1 MGINRFIAPLLL
13 ALLLLPGAA
22 GAQYFGKNK
31 VQYRDFDWKIIKT
44 EHFEVF
50 YYEAEKGAALD
61 AARMAERSYRKLS
74 RVLGYDMERP
84 IPLILYASHSDFQQ
98 TNISYSLI
106 SEGTGGLTE
115 FLKRRVV
122 LPFTGS
128 YGDLEHVLTHEM
140 VHAFQVEIL
149 FGSSGS
155 VLANTVGF
163 SPPLWFM
170 EGMAEYL
177 STEGVDRHT
186 EMWMRDAAL
195 QGYLIPIDVLSRV
208 GDIRVY
214 RFGQSIY
221 QFLGEKYG
229 DEKIGEILRVAPRVG
244 GVHQA
249 FQSVLGISLKKFS
262 DEWLE
267 EVRRTYLP
275 QIADYQK
282 PEKFARPITD
292 PEKDLASL
300 NLVPAVS
307 PSGERVAYISD
318 RSMYSNIYLAR
329 TSDGK
334 ILDKLVEGER
344 TGSFESLRFFRTSIS
359 WSPDERFLA
368 FPAKIGAEDAI
379 YLFDVDEK
387 KVVRRLTF
395 GFDGVLSPS
404 FSPGG
409 ERIVFVA
416 LEGGRSNLFIC
427 DSEGGGLRRLT
438 DDPYTDF
445 HPTWSPDGRTIAFT
459 TDRGAGTDFETL
471 RFGNLRLAL
480 YDLETDEVRELPNME
495 RGKNIAPYWSP
506 DGKDLLFVSDR
517 DGPSN
522 LYAYELETDRVF
534 PLTNV
539 ISGITGIIPDAP
551 PFSWSRN
558 GEVLVFSAFSRGT
571 WNLYTLN
578 DPLRLKRVPLRQEAA
593 PTGPKTVVAAE
604 SSAPIPRE
612 EDEAPVPASEGEGE
626 TELLADPGAAEEET
640 AVTAGDDDGAPP
652 EEGPDPP
659 PPAEENLVDLRSI
672 FPEGEGPDPERL
684 SSSAPAE
691 DPDALPDTTEF
702 ERKKYKLRFTQDFL
716 FGGAAFGSNVGFLG
730 QSAISFSD
738 ILGNHNLSFAAGIYG
753 SLSDADLFFSYLNL
767 RRRTNWGFSL
777 FQYRNDYYLYT
788 AETDAEFASQIYRG
802 FELMTSRPF
811 SKFSRFEF
819 GVRGQSITSSVY
831 EESFYNGSYYEF
843 KEVRGDPQY
852 FAEPYVALVRDN
864 VLYGMTG
871 PINGSRSRYSM
882 EYAFGDLSFGTG
894 IVDIRNYYNIR
905 HRYTFATRLIAGGSV
920 GRNIQY
926 FRIGGP
932 YTFRGIDYG
941 DLRATRVGLVNLEFR
956 YPLIEQLRLGWPLP
970 LDLRGINGVLFIDGA
985 AGWYGDGEELAP
997 IQNRPVEP
1005 ITDRVFNAYGYAYG
1019 VGARINLGFF
1029 VLRYDW
1035 GQLTDFRRNLGPG
1048 ISFFTLAAD
1057 F

>member
-1 MGINRFIAPLLL
+1 MGFTRVLA
-13 ALLLLPGAA
+13 ALLLSVLIFPAGA

-31 VQYRDFDWKIIKT
+31 VQYKDFRWKIIKT

-50 YYEAEKGAALD
+50 YYEAEKEAALD

-74 RVLGYDMERP
+74 RVLGYEMERP

-128 YGDLEHVLTHEM
+128 YGDLDHVLTHEL

-177 STEGVDRHT
+177 STDGVDRHT

-195 QGYLIPIDVLSRV
+195 QGYLIPIEVLNRV

-221 QFLGEKYG
+221 RFLGEKYG
-229 DEKIGEILRVAPRVG
+229 DEKIGEILRVASRVG
-244 GVHQA
+244 GVPQA
-249 FQSVLGISLKKFS
+249 FQSVLGISLEKFS

-318 RSMYSNIYLAR
+318 RSMYSDIYLAR

-334 ILDKLVEGER
+334 ILEKLVEGER

-379 YLFDVDEK
+379 YLFDVEKK
-387 KVVRRLTF
+387 KVVRRLAF

-404 FSPGG
+404 FSPDG

-427 DSEGGGLRRLT
+427 DAAGGGLRRLT
-438 DDPYTDF
+438 DDRYTDF

-459 TDRGAGTDFETL
+459 TDRGAGTDFDLL

-480 YDLETDEVRELPNME
+480 YDLETGEVRELPNME
-495 RGKNIAPYWSP
+495 RGKNITPYWSP
-506 DGKDLLFVSDR
+506 DGKDLIFVSDR

-534 PLTNV
+534 RLTNV

-558 GEVLVFSAFSRGT
+558 GNALVFSAFSRGT

-578 DPLRLKRVPLRQEAA
+578 DPLRLKRVPVQPEGAPPAKREAEE
-593 PTGPKTVVAAE
+593 VA
-604 SSAPIPRE
+604 SAPPPPRE
-612 EDEAPVPASEGEGE
+612 ETGETLPPGEGE
-626 TELLADPGAAEEET
+626 PGPLAGPTPDETDTGPPLPAWAAEGAASDAAPEPPAATEET
-640 AVTAGDDDGAPP
+640 
-652 EEGPDPP
+652 
-659 PPAEENLVDLRSI
+659 LVDLRSI

-684 SSSAPAE
+684 RTAAAFDA
-691 DPDALPDTTEF
+691 DPDALPDTSEF
-702 ERKKYKLRFTQDFL
+702 EHKKYKLRFTQDFL
-716 FGGAAFGSNVGFLG
+716 FGGAAFASNVGFLG

-788 AETDAEFASQIYRG
+788 AETEPEFASQIYRG
-802 FELMTSRPF
+802 FELMASRPW
-811 SKFSRFEF
+811 SKFKRFEF

-831 EESFYNGSYYEF
+831 QESFYGFE
-843 KEVRGDPQY
+843 EVRGDPQY
-852 FAEPYVALVRDN
+852 FAEPYVALVTDN

-871 PINGSRSRYSM
+871 PINGSRSRYSV
-882 EYAFGDLSFGTG
+882 EYAFGDLTFGTG
-894 IVDIRNYYNIR
+894 IIDWRKYYNIR
-905 HRYTFATRLIAGGSV
+905 HRYTFATRVIAGGSV
-920 GRNIQY
+920 GRDIQF

-956 YPLIEQLRLGWPLP
+956 YPLIEQIRFGWPLP
-970 LDLRGINGVLFIDGA
+970 LDLRGINGVIFLDGA
-985 AGWYGDGEELAP
+985 AGWYKDGEELAP
-997 IQNRPVEP
+997 YPNRPVEP
-1005 ITDRVFNAYGYAYG
+1005 ITDRVENAYGYAYG
-1019 VGARINLGFF
+1019 FGARINLGFF

-1035 GQLTDFRRNLGPG
+1035 GQMTDFRRNIGPG